1 MPPQYPIGRDGDDNS
16 SIEETNTDYELS
28 ASSLS
33 LSNETK
39 KPLHASDQWIISVK
53 DEQFPP
59 NVDWIK
65 DFESNPDE
73 PFKKSYRAGIP
84 LIEVDPNAP
93 KIRVGITFLEG
104 RDRPSVAQAEM
115 SKVSYREPPQQTPQW
130 RVFTAA
136 TLLKRFDVGS
146 DLSINRRDDSH
157 NILED
162 RKERMKML
170 KSPTSPDRNRQ
181 IPQRVLTRTP
191 SEEDNSKAVIK
202 RNIQDHTLTIDSDQ
216 VKLIH
221 GTNSTD
227 QEFDITCT
235 LVEIDMFSM
244 RDLMRNYRTIIQSG
258 KRNMTS
264 KDTIQILDTMINDVR
279 CLCTRSP
286 RLFRMGTRS
295 AIAQSKRTMY
305 GVDYTS
311 LFATLTT
318 SEGIR
323 KIVEKSSAFYLSLN
337 ENKSDQ
343 DSIRPKFLQMLVLL
357 LSLLNN
363 DDLSKIRKVL
373 EDTFRIPGDRSNLE
387 LLIMKVLPLGSINP
401 SVFLEDLWDA
411 YRPFDKLPRDFE
423 ESMHPAIWKDLQID
437 LAVKGYVVPVPTE
450 IYGMTSLNSGNSG
463 IEDDLEAMFNSANNN
478 SEPPRF
484 AREQPQT
491 FKQEPTSHRGMS
503 WFASWPRDGVNMST
517 VFKYLQH
524 DGNQRDGNSKQGT
537 VRAINEIPHLEIT
550 AEDGRDNTI
559 LAWFTNKVQYRIS
572 ARDPETISS
581 MEKGQ
586 YVLRAVDNETVSNL
600 EIDDDILNEPFI
612 EATTH
617 LNGLLKDIRYYFGGK
632 DHKRR
637 SGLSV
642 ASVFSSNKPSVTSF
656 TPINEPTEATKVR
669 ADVVS
674 PSGER
679 TCCAVAFKIGNR
691 VVYRDD
697 ILREMSSTLS
707 QLKNAVERM
716 DKEVERF
723 LPKRVID
730 EASRLQK
737 AQVAKLNDTLNK
749 VKAFMEDARIKRG
762 EVQGIRREYPED
774 PITRVIYP
782 SVIQTTGE
790 KPEWQDYKTQLK
802 TDGARLFVL
811 SKKLTVESVSP
822 GDDHIVKLTF
832 AGCAFTLSV
841 EPLTSGTPSDISPKV
856 SPRSIVLW
864 VGYYLVVV
872 AASETQEHSV
882 LGYCRVISQKRG
894 PESKRRVSGVQHMKS
909 VLSVLV

>member
-1 MPPQYPIGRDGDDNS
+1 VRVS
-16 SIEETNTDYELS
+16 SS
-28 ASSLS
+28 
-33 LSNETK
+33 
-39 KPLHASDQWIISVK
+39 
-53 DEQFPP
+53 
-59 NVDWIK
+59 
-65 DFESNPDE
+65 
-73 PFKKSYRAGIP
+73 FKKSYRASIP
-84 LIEVDPNAP
+84 LDEVDPNAP

-104 RDRPSVAQAEM
+104 RDRPSVAEAEM
-115 SKVSYREPPQQTPQW
+115 NKVSYREPPQQTPQW

-162 RKERMKML
+162 RKERVKML
-170 KSPTSPDRNRQ
+170 KSRTSPDRNRQ

-191 SEEDNSKAVIK
+191 PEEYNSKDVIK
-202 RNIQDHTLTIDSDQ
+202 PNIQDLTLTIDSDQ

-221 GTNSTD
+221 RTNSTD

-244 RDLMRNYRTIIQSG
+244 RDLMRRNNLQSG
-258 KRNMTS
+258 KHNMTS
-264 KDTIQILDTMINDVR
+264 TDTIQLLDIMINDVR
-279 CLCTRSP
+279 CLCIRSP

-305 GVDYTS
+305 GVDYAS
-311 LFATLTT
+311 MFVTLTT

-323 KIVEKSSAFYLSLN
+323 NIVEISSCYYLSLF
-337 ENKSDQ
+337 ENKIAQ
-343 DSIRPKFLQMLVLL
+343 DWIRPGFLQMLVLL
-357 LSLLNN
+357 LSMLNN
-363 DDLSKIRKVL
+363 ADLDRIRVML
-373 EDTFRIPGDRSNLE
+373 ESTFQIPGDRANLE
-387 LLIMKVLPLGSINP
+387 LLIMKVLPLASINS
-401 SVFLEDLWDA
+401 SVFLQDLSGA
-411 YRPFDKLPRDFE
+411 YQPLVNRAGRSDDISNQSLWRDFQLDLSQKGYILPLPTMNE
-423 ESMHPAIWKDLQID
+423 GPSSQTTGSNGIADALETALESMSVESQPPLNSTREEQKPADKDLISRKGISW
-437 LAVKGYVVPVPTE
+437 LAP
-450 IYGMTSLNSGNSG
+450 
-463 IEDDLEAMFNSANNN
+463 
-478 SEPPRF
+478 
-484 AREQPQT
+484 
-491 FKQEPTSHRGMS
+491 
-503 WFASWPRDGVNMST
+503 WPRDGVRTST
-517 VFKYLQH
+517 VLRHLQH
-524 DGNQRDGNSKQGT
+524 DGNLREIGDTIQRGM
-537 VRAINEIPHLEIT
+537 RAVNDIPSLDIVTEVI
-550 AEDGRDNTI
+550 AEFKNLG
-559 LAWFTNKVQYRIS
+559 QYRVS
-572 ARDPETISS
+572 AIGSGYISS

-586 YVLRAVDNETVSNL
+586 YVLTAVEDATVSKL
-600 EIDDDILNEPFI
+600 EIDDDILNEPII
-612 EATTH
+612 EAIRH
-617 LNGLLKDIRYYFGGK
+617 YERLLKDIRSYSDEG
-632 DHKRR
+632 RR
-637 SGLSV
+637 RGSV
-642 ASVFSSNKPSVTSF
+642 ASLFSSKRPSVTAF

-679 TCCAVAFKIGNR
+679 TCCAVAFKIGDR
-691 VVYRDD
+691 VVYRED
-697 ILREMSSTLS
+697 ILREMNSTLS
-707 QLKNAVERM
+707 ELKNAVERM

-723 LPKRVID
+723 LPKKVID
-730 EASRLQK
+730 EASRLQQ
-737 AQVAKLNDTLNK
+737 AQAAKLTDTLNK
-749 VKAFMEDARIKRG
+749 VKALMEDARIKRG

-782 SVIQTTGE
+782 SVTQTTGE
-790 KPEWQDYKTQLK
+790 KPEWQDYKTQLE

-894 PESKRRVSGVQHMKS
+894 TYSKGRVRGVQHMKN